1 MPKHGNEAALLY
13 LKVYPAE
20 ALKLVPG
27 IGVMY
32 IFKPDD
38 RVQGKFP
45 FMPPSGSLL
54 RRGDTAR
61 CR

>member
-1 MPKHGNEAALLY
+1 MPQHGNKAALFY

-32 IFKPDD
+32 IFKPYD

-54 RRGDTAR
+54 RRGDTVR

>member
-1 MPKHGNEAALLY
+1 MYIYKMAYY
-13 LKVYPAE
+13 LIIGFFAVAE
-20 ALKLVPG
+20 C
-27 IGVMY
+27 VMY
-32 IFKPDD
+32 IFKPYD

-54 RRGDTAR
+54 RRGDRVR